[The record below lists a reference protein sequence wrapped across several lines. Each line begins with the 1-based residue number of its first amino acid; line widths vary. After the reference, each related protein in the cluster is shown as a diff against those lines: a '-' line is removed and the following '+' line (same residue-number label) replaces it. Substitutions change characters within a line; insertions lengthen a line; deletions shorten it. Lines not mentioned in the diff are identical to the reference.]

1 MFFDRIYKYHD
12 FIASLFTIVF
22 FFIFLIS
29 FFHPLE
35 DMIHLFLLNA
45 MNHPLQ
51 NHAPQALRHLFGTG
65 DLTNGDSC
73 GNQKEWT

>member
-1 MFFDRIYKYHD
+1 
-12 FIASLFTIVF
+12 
-22 FFIFLIS
+22 
-29 FFHPLE
+29 
-35 DMIHLFLLNA
+35 MIHLFLLNA

-51 NHAPQALRHLFGTG
+51 NHAPQALCHLFGTG